1 MKIKSEIKIK
11 KVDFFFANEYLNYR
25 NKLINRKNSTSIKM
39 IKAIDH
45 YIWWLSN
52 KSRKSFKIIKN
63 NKILAIMYYDL
74 KIIKGKKFFFPGYFL
89 CDQNIKVFDILKI
102 IKIQNNLLDKFEQ
115 KVCIIKVY
123 KNNIFSNSH
132 VKYFNYQK
140 LKKNSLLYKKFFNKK
155 DDKKFN
161 FYYRD

>member
-25 NKLINRKNSTSIKM
+25 NRLINRKNSTSIKK

-52 KSRKSFKIIKN
+52 KSRKSFKIIKK
-63 NKILAIMYYDL
+63 NKLLAIMYYDL
-74 KIIKGKKFFFPGYFL
+74 KILKGKKIFFPGYFL
-89 CDQNIKVFDILKI
+89 CDENIKVFDILKI
-102 IKIQNNLLDKFEQ
+102 IKIQNNLLDKFKQ
-115 KVCIIKVY
+115 KACIIKVQ
-123 KNNIFSNSH
+123 KKNIFSNSH

-140 LKKNSLLYKKFFNKK
+140 LTEKSSLYRELINKK